1 MSADLATVITKQSNT
16 NFYFS
21 FTLLPKPQR
30 EAIHTVYAFCRCTDD
45 IVDEGTDVEQQAAI
59 LTRWRLEL
67 ERSWQGYSQYPI
79 LNQLSQ
85 IAHKFKIPVEH
96 FFELIKGMEMDLGR
110 NRYETFDDLRLYCY
124 RVASTV
130 GLMCTEIFGYKNE
143 NSKLYAENLGI
154 ALQLTNILRDIK
166 TDAKRGR
173 IYLPREDLQR
183 FGYSEED
190 LLAHRYTPDFVRLME
205 FECTRARHYYTV
217 ADSYLS
223 AEDTPRFFAA
233 KIMETIY
240 LHLLDRIERSRYNVF
255 EKKISISRLR
265 KFAVAIRIWLQNK
278 LTPAP

>member
-1 MSADLATVITKQSNT
+1 MPADLATVITKQSNT
-16 NFYFS
+16 SFYFS
-21 FTLLPKPQR
+21 FSLLPKTQR
-30 EAIHTVYAFCRCTDD
+30 EAINTVYAFCRCTDD
-45 IVDEGTDVEQQAAI
+45 IVDEGTDKEQQAAI
-59 LTRWRLEL
+59 LKRWRLEL
-67 ERSWQGYSQYPI
+67 ERSWHGYSQYPI

-85 IAHKFKIPVEH
+85 MAQKFKIPLEH

-110 NRYETFDDLRLYCY
+110 NRYETFDELRVYCY

-166 TDAKRGR
+166 ADAKKGR
-173 IYLPREDLQR
+173 IYIPGEDLRR
-183 FGYSEED
+183 FGYTEED
-190 LLAHRYTPDFVRLME
+190 LFAHRYTPEFMSLME
-205 FECTRARHYYTV
+205 FECARARQFYTL

-240 LHLLDRIERSRYNVF
+240 LHLLKRIESSRYNVF
-255 EKKISISRLR
+255 EKKISISQLR

-278 LTPAP
+278 LTPAL

>member
-1 MSADLATVITKQSNT
+1 MSADLAAVITKQSNT

-21 FTLLPKPQR
+21 FSLLPKQQR
-30 EAIHTVYAFCRCTDD
+30 EAIHAVYAFCRCTDD
-45 IVDEGTDVEQQAAI
+45 IVDEGTDREQQVVL
-59 LTRWRLEL
+59 LTRWRQEL
-67 ERSWQGYSQYPI
+67 ERSWHGYSQYPI

-85 IAHKFKIPVEH
+85 MAHKFKIPVEH

-110 NRYETFDDLRLYCY
+110 NRYETFDELRLYCY
-124 RVASTV
+124 RVGSTV

-166 TDAKRGR
+166 TDAKKGR

-183 FGYSEED
+183 FGYSEEY
-190 LLAHRYTPDFVRLME
+190 LFAHRYTPDFVRLME
-205 FECTRARHYYTV
+205 FECARARQFYIL

-278 LTPAP
+278 LTPAQ

>member
-1 MSADLATVITKQSNT
+1 MSADLAAVITKQSNT

-21 FTLLPKPQR
+21 FSLLPKPQR

-45 IVDEGTDVEQQAAI
+45 IVDEGTDKEQQAAI

-67 ERSWQGYSQYPI
+67 ERSWHGYSQYPI

-85 IAHKFKIPVEH
+85 MAHKFKIPAEH

-166 TDAKRGR
+166 TDAKKGR
-173 IYLPREDLQR
+173 IYLPREDLRQ

-190 LLAHRYTPDFVRLME
+190 LFAHHYTPDFVRLME
-205 FECTRARHYYTV
+205 FECARARQFYTL

-240 LHLLDRIERSRYNVF
+240 LRLLDRIEQSRYNVF

-278 LTPAP
+278 LTPVP

>member
-1 MSADLATVITKQSNT
+1 MPADLAGVITKQSNT
-16 NFYFS
+16 SFYFS
-21 FTLLPKPQR
+21 FSLLPKTQR

-45 IVDEGTDVEQQAAI
+45 IVDEGTDKEQQAAI
-59 LTRWRLEL
+59 LKRWRLEL
-67 ERSWQGYSQYPI
+67 ERSWHGYSQYPI

-85 IAHKFKIPVEH
+85 MAQKFKIPLEH

-110 NRYETFDDLRLYCY
+110 NRYETFDELRVYCY

-166 TDAKRGR
+166 ADAKKGR
-173 IYLPREDLQR
+173 IYIPGEDLRR
-183 FGYSEED
+183 FGYTEEVF
-190 LLAHRYTPDFVRLME
+190 AHRYTPEFMNLME
-205 FECTRARHYYTV
+205 FECTRARQFYTL

-240 LHLLDRIERSRYNVF
+240 LHLLKRIKRSRYNVF